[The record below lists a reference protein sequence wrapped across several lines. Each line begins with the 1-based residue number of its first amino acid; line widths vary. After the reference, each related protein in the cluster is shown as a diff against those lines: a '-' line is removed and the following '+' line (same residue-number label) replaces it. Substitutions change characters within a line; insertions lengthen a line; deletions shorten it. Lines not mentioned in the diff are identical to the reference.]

1 MLGRDWGCVVYVK
14 IEGEV
19 CAWQRLGL
27 CGICKDRG

>member
-19 CAWQRLGL
+19 CASENGAVWYM
-27 CGICKDRG
+27 